1 MDLKVKQNW
10 QHLYD
15 QYLKSGMT
23 KADFC
28 KSQKIPQHTFFYYQK
43 FHSTIGQPSTL
54 IDHHSSK
61 LFVPVTEKKEF
72 TIKVNNSITLS
83 FELLPE
89 ASWMA
94 RFVNALGETC
104 ARS

>member
-28 KSQKIPQHTFFYYQK
+28 RSQKIPSHTFFYFQK
-43 FHSTIGQPSTL
+43 LHGNVNQNSAREDRP
-54 IDHHSSK
+54 SK
-61 LFVPVTEKKEF
+61 LFVPVSEKKEF
-72 TIKVNNSITLS
+72 KIKVNNSITLS

-94 RFVNALGETC
+94 NFVNALGETC

>member
-28 KSQKIPQHTFFYYQK
+28 KLQKIPQHTFFYYQK
-43 FHSTIGQPSTL
+43 FHGTLNQTSARADQP
-54 IDHHSSK
+54 SK
-61 LFVPVTEKKEF
+61 LFVTVNEKK
-72 TIKVNNSITLS
+72 VN
-83 FELLPE
+83 
-89 ASWMA
+89 
-94 RFVNALGETC
+94 R
-104 ARS
+104 RSSPSVQCFKS

>member
-1 MDLKVKQNW
+1 MELKVKQNW

-28 KSQKIPQHTFFYYQK
+28 RSQKIPSHTFFYYQNL
-43 FHSTIGQPSTL
+43 HGNVNQNP
-54 IDHHSSK
+54 DREDGPSK
-61 LFVPVTEKKEF
+61 LFVPVTERKEF
-72 TIKVNNSITLS
+72 KIKVNNSSTLS

-94 RFVNALGETC
+94 NFVNALGETC

>member
-43 FHSTIGQPSTL
+43 FHGTVTQTSART
-54 IDHHSSK
+54 DHPSK

-72 TIKVNNSITLS
+72 KIKVNNSITLS

-94 RFVNALGETC
+94 SFVNALGETC

>member
-15 QYLKSGMT
+15 QYLKSGST
-23 KADFC
+23 KAEFC

-43 FHSTIGQPSTL
+43 FHGTVNQTSARE
-54 IDHHSSK
+54 DRSSK
-61 LFVPVTEKKEF
+61 LFIPVTEKKEF
-72 TIKVNNSITLS
+72 KIKVNNSITLS

-94 RFVNALGETC
+94 NFVNALGETC

>member
-28 KSQKIPQHTFFYYQK
+28 KSQKIAQHTFFYYQK
-43 FHSTIGQPSTL
+43 FHGTINQTSARADQP
-54 IDHHSSK
+54 SK
-61 LFVPVTEKKEF
+61 LFLPVTERKEF
-72 TIKVNNSITLS
+72 KIKVNNSITLS
-83 FELLPE
+83 FELIPE

-94 RFVNALGETC
+94 SFVNALGETS

>member
-28 KSQKIPQHTFFYYQK
+28 KLQKIPHTRFFITRSFMVPLTKPQLERTSFQNSSSPLTK
-43 FHSTIGQPSTL
+43 GKNSRSRL
-54 IDHHSSK
+54 I
-61 LFVPVTEKKEF
+61 
-72 TIKVNNSITLS
+72 I
-83 FELLPE
+83 
-89 ASWMA
+89 
-94 RFVNALGETC
+94 
-104 ARS
+104 